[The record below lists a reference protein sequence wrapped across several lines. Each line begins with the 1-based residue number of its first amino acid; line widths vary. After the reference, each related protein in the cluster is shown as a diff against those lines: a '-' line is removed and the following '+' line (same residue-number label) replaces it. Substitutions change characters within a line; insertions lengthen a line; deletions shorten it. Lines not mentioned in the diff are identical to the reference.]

1 MTENSRFWDGT
12 TVGDATE
19 APYNAPDEFAAV
31 LRSINGANANTSRS
45 GVCRGELNLLAC
57 TSTGGHSPISVNTGR
72 AFVHG
77 TWYESDAAVSFNIAT
92 PAGGNSRIDT
102 VVLRK
107 TWSTQQARLAVLTGT
122 EQAVPVAPTLTQN
135 STVAPKIWEF
145 PLWDVYINDSGD
157 ITSLVDRR
165 EYVPYLSSQQ
175 FEKITE
181 TTLAVSAASV
191 TLSLGGTSYRAI
203 IAILDTCSSGGSG
216 ANALPIFMYF
226 NAGDLNNYYTDYLY
240 SFSAAQWGEENNTWG
255 IYVGNAIRQAV
266 VANSR
271 SSSFIVLTGLKE
283 SGVHKSALILGN
295 WAYATFSGSLFI
307 GSGQYLGTP
316 VVTSITF
323 TLDDTG
329 SPLFEVGSR
338 FTLYGVL

>member
-12 TVGDATE
+12 TIGDATE

-31 LRSINGANANTSRS
+31 LRSLNGANANTSRS

-57 TSTGGHSPISVNTGR
+57 TGAATPISVNTGR

-77 TWYESDAAVSFNIAT
+77 SWYESDASVSFNIAD
-92 PAGGNSRIDT
+92 PNPNSRIDT
-102 VVLRK
+102 LVLRK
-107 TWSTQQARLAVLTGT
+107 TWSTQQVRLAILTGSPSAT
-122 EQAVPVAPTLTQN
+122 PVAPTLTQN
-135 STVAPKIWEF
+135 STTNPKIWEF
-145 PLWDVYINDSGD
+145 PLYDIYVASGGA
-157 ITSLVDRR
+157 ITLVDRR
-165 EYVPYLSSQQ
+165 EYVPYLSSQY
-175 FEKITE
+175 FDKISD
-181 TTLAVSAASV
+181 TTLAVAAASV
-191 TLSLGGTSYRAI
+191 TLPIGGTSYRAI
-203 IAILDTCSSGGSG
+203 IAVLDTCSSGGSG
-216 ANALPIFMYF
+216 VNAIPIFMYF
-226 NAGDLNNYYTDYLY
+226 NTGDPNNYYTDYFY
-240 SFSAAQWGEENNTWG
+240 SFSGAQWSEENNTWG
-255 IYVGNAIRQAV
+255 IYVGNAIRPAV
-266 VANSR
+266 LANSR

-283 SGVHKSALILGN
+283 SGVHKSVLVLGN
-295 WAYATFSGSLFI
+295 WAYATFSGSLFV

>member
-31 LRSINGANANTSRS
+31 LRSLNGANANTSRS

-57 TSTGGHSPISVNTGR
+57 TGAASPISVNTGR

-77 TWYESDAAVSFNIAT
+77 SWYESDASVSFNIAT
-92 PAGGNSRIDT
+92 PPATQSRIDT
-102 VVLRK
+102 LVLRK
-107 TWSTQQARLAVLTGT
+107 TWSTQQVRLAVLTGT
-122 EQAVPVAPTLTQN
+122 NAVVPSAPTLTQDA
-135 STVAPKIWEF
+135 TVLKIWEF
-145 PLWDVYINDSGD
+145 PLYDIYINSAGV

-165 EYVPYLSSQQ
+165 EYVPYLSSQY
-175 FEKITE
+175 FDKITE

-191 TLSLGGTSYRAI
+191 TLPIGGTSYRAI
-203 IAILDTCSSGGSG
+203 IAVLDTCSSGGSG
-216 ANALPIFMYF
+216 VNAIPIFMYF
-226 NAGDLNNYYTDYLY
+226 NTGDPNNYYTDYFY
-240 SFSAAQWGEENNTWG
+240 SFSGAQWSEENNTWG

-266 VANSR
+266 LANSR

-283 SGVHKSALILGN
+283 SGVHKSVLILGN
-295 WAYATFSGSLFI
+295 WAYATFSGSLFV